1 MRSYK
6 SYFVKKLTKK
16 KKTTRKKP
24 RDENEEDENFDSPY
38 LDQGGQNTPNSVY
51 AYPGWG
57 VEGRTLT
64 SKPATFGEMAD
75 MTIGTSRPDFQ
86 KLLIVYPGIF
96 QPFHLGHTKLFN
108 KLKEMFPEAS
118 VYITTA
124 DKVDKDLA
132 PFDYDDKLQMMVAS
146 GINPQDVIKSAQ
158 PFKAPELVNKYDKS
172 SAKII
177 FALGK
182 KDVQGPKAKV
192 NFKPKKDGKPA
203 YYQRFKSKDDLQP
216 IDKHGYV
223 VVLPY
228 VLSKLSGKGSK
239 TSKELIELYRRS
251 NEKQRKQI
259 ITDLYGKFKPEMYSL
274 FNKKL
279 G

>member
-16 KKTTRKKP
+16 KKTSRKKP

-57 VEGRTLT
+57 PEGRTLT

-86 KLLIVYPGIF
+86 KVIVVYPGIF
-96 QPFHLGHTKLFN
+96 QPFHQGHTKIYN

-118 VYITTA
+118 IYITTA
-124 DKVDKDLA
+124 DGFNDKNA
-132 PFDYDDKLQMMVAS
+132 PFSYDDKLQMMVSS

-158 PFKAPELVNKYDKS
+158 PYKSPELVNKYDKS

-177 FALGK
+177 FALNK
-182 KDVQGPKAKV
+182 KDVTGPNAKV
-192 NFKPKKDGKPA
+192 KFTPKKNGKPS
-203 YYQRFKSKDDLQP
+203 YYQRFKNKDDLQP
-216 IDKHGYV
+216 IDKHSYV
-223 VVLPY
+223 VVIPY
-228 VLSKLSGKGSK
+228 VISKHDKLGTK
-239 TSKELIELYRRS
+239 TPKELRALYRSS
-251 NEKQRKQI
+251 NENQRKQI
-259 ITDLYGKFKPEMYSL
+259 ITDLYGKIKPEMYSL